1 MPFAQDRWTGLSP
14 TAATDVPLSPV
25 SFLRRAARIWPG
37 QVAVIDGERRFTWA
51 EYADRCRRLAGA
63 LAALSVEPGDVV
75 AVLAPNVPV
84 ILEAHFGV
92 PLAGAVLNP
101 LNTRLDGPGLAFIL
115 AHSEAKVLLVH
126 ESLAPLAAEA
136 LASLDRPPTV
146 LLAGEGPPPA
156 ALPGAASYEAALA
169 AAAPAPWRLPGSEW
183 DPIAVNYTSGTTGN
197 PKGVVLHHRGAYLA
211 ALANMTVLGLAHESR
226 YLWTLPAFHC
236 NGWSGIWA
244 SAAAGTTQVCLLRV
258 DPVAILNRIEKEA
271 ITHVCAAPVVL
282 TMMLNVHGG
291 VPERGPDSRRVV
303 IGTGGAAPTSAVL
316 GAAAARGFEVI
327 HMYGM
332 TESYGPTT
340 VCAPQAFWAG
350 LPAAE
355 LAAVRARQGVPL
367 VVVED
372 VTVLDP
378 GSGLPVPANGRT
390 LGEIAF
396 RGNTVMLGY
405 LKNPEAT
412 AEALADGWLRTGD
425 LGVLHPD
432 GYVEVKDRAK
442 DIIISGGENISSLEI
457 EEVLSRHAAVLEAA
471 VVAEPHP
478 FWGESPAAF
487 VTLRPEAPAPTEREL
502 IAWARDHLAH
512 FKAPRR
518 IVFRELPKTATGKI
532 QKAVLREEARRLA
545 AEQPAA

>member
-1 MPFAQDRWTGLSP
+1 MPFPQNRWAGLTPSP
-14 TAATDVPLSPV
+14 ATDVPLSPLT
-25 SFLRRAARIWPG
+25 FLRRAARVWPE
-37 QVAVIDGERRFTWA
+37 QVAVIDGDRRFTWA
-51 EYADRCRRLAGA
+51 DYAERCRRLAGA

-75 AVLAPNVPV
+75 AVLAPNVPL

-101 LNTRLDGPGLAFIL
+101 LNTRLDGAGLAFIL
-115 AHSEAKVLLVH
+115 AHSEAKVLLVDA
-126 ESLAPLAAEA
+126 SLATLADEA
-136 LASLDRPPTV
+136 LAGLDH
-146 LLAGEGPPPA
+146 PPA
-156 ALPGAASYEAALA
+156 VLVAGDGPLPAGLSGAADYEAALA
-169 AAAPAPWRLPGSEW
+169 AALPAPWRLPDSEW
-183 DPIAVNYTSGTTGN
+183 DPIAINYTSGTTGN
-197 PKGVVLHHRGAYLA
+197 PKGVVLHHRGAHLA
-211 ALANMTVLGLAHESR
+211 ALANMAVLGLRSDSR

-244 SAAAGTTQVCLLRV
+244 AAAAGTTQVCLPRV
-258 DPVAILNRIEKEA
+258 DPVAILNRIDEAA
-271 ITHVCAAPVVL
+271 ITHLCAAPVVL
-282 TMMLNVHGG
+282 TMILNVRDG
-291 VPERGPDSRRVV
+291 VPERGPGSRPVI

-316 GAAAARGFEVI
+316 AAAAARGFDVI

-340 VCAPQAFWAG
+340 VCAPQAAWAD
-350 LPAAE
+350 LAPAE
-355 LAAVRARQGVPL
+355 LATVRARQGVPL
-367 VVVED
+367 VAVED

-378 GSGLPVPANGRT
+378 EGRPVPADGRT

-405 LKNPEAT
+405 LKNPAAT
-412 AEALADGWLRTGD
+412 SETLADGWLRTGD

-442 DIIISGGENISSLEI
+442 DIIISGGENISSLEV

-487 VTLRPEAPAPTEREL
+487 VTLRAEGPAPSGADL
-502 IAWARDHLAH
+502 IAWVRDHLAH

-518 IVFRELPKTATGKI
+518 VVFRDLPKTATGKI
-532 QKAVLREEARRLA
+532 QKAALREEARRIA
-545 AEQPAA
+545 AAPSST